1 MPNNCETLSSQT
13 SSYIMAITCLI
24 TYFIVTT
31 FVNMLTIVVMVKNH
45 RVRESIRNI
54 YVTALSAADTLVS
67 FNSLIAI
74 IWLHKDSL
82 YDNKNKVYLCIFF
95 QLYWYA
101 TLGFSLVTAFL
112 IAMDRFMFIRYPF
125 FYIRH
130 FTERKA
136 KFFTAIGWLCCV
148 AYSILARILPHDEIC
163 NGSCNLNDIMHR
175 SSVTTYVN
183 AGCFFVLI
191 TISSAAYLCI
201 WISASKQAA
210 VIQKRQKNLARL
222 APSSVIG
229 ERSTALSSPVT
240 SIRSLRQQPQPF
252 TRELRSNKIHSTNII
267 NSSFPAKRSMDQ
279 EKNPNASLHMKGLS
293 ELARGDRSMN
303 PRHSAS
309 APSSVVRAEEARDC
323 VPDSVH
329 KKTPKSSLTEL
340 VAPPNQQETKMK
352 VKRLRCF
359 ASCSSVPGVQ
369 KLKCESDDKDKR
381 NDEKSRSLA
390 MSHLCCGVSNPA
402 DVREGKETNKMED
415 ASTSLSILSNQIWC
429 YTRASLAKTHSLT
442 VLKHMSLGSSIS
454 KSSEFTIS
462 TSSESKDYLHVPT
475 FEGRNMKTKKKKKKK
490 KSKVRRHSHCGT
502 LMGKQIEKIGSQK
515 FRAIVRSS
523 SSLRVMSSLLRSA
536 RDTMVTR
543 VRIAKRLAWVFL
555 FLLAC
560 WLPYIILSLAEH
572 GGQNP
577 YLTGT
582 VGLLVITNSTAN
594 FMVYSIS
601 DSELRRAIL
610 RLFRRSHRQEFAS
623 RRRTKNDRP
632 VTSVWRVESE
642 F

>member
-1 MPNNCETLSSQT
+1 M
-13 SSYIMAITCLI
+13 TCLI

-31 FVNMLTIVVMVKNH
+31 FVNMLTIVVMAKNR

-54 YVTALSAADTLVS
+54 YVAALSAADTLVS

-136 KFFTAIGWLCCV
+136 KFFTATGWLCCV

-191 TISSAAYLCI
+191 TISSIAYLCI

-210 VIQKRQKNLARL
+210 VIQKRQKNMARL
-222 APSSVIG
+222 APSSAIG
-229 ERSTALSSPVT
+229 ERSTALSSPAT
-240 SIRSLRQQPQPF
+240 SVRSLREQPQPF

-267 NSSFPAKRSMDQ
+267 SSLLPAKRSMDQ
-279 EKNPNASLHMKGLS
+279 ENPNASLHRKGLS
-293 ELARGDRSMN
+293 ELARSDRSMN
-303 PRHSAS
+303 PRRSVS
-309 APSSVVRAEEARDC
+309 APSSVDRAEEPREC

-340 VAPPNQQETKMK
+340 VSPPNQQETKMK

-359 ASCSSVPGVQ
+359 ASCSSVPGEQ

-381 NDEKSRSLA
+381 NDDKSRSLA

-415 ASTSLSILSNQIWC
+415 GSTSLSILSNQIWS

-442 VLKHMSLGSSIS
+442 VLKHTSLGSSIS
-454 KSSEFTIS
+454 KSSEFTVS
-462 TSSESKDYLHVPT
+462 TASESKDYLHVPT

-490 KSKVRRHSHCGT
+490 SIVRRHSHCGT
-502 LMGKQIEKIGSQK
+502 LMGKQTEKTGNQR
-515 FRAIVRSS
+515 FRDIVRSS
-523 SSLRVMSSLLRSA
+523 SSLRVMSSLLLSA

-582 VGLLVITNSTAN
+582 VGLLVIINSTAN

-601 DSELRRAIL
+601 NSELRRAIL

-623 RRRTKNDRP
+623 RSRTKTDRP
-632 VTSVWRVESE
+632 VTSVWRGESD